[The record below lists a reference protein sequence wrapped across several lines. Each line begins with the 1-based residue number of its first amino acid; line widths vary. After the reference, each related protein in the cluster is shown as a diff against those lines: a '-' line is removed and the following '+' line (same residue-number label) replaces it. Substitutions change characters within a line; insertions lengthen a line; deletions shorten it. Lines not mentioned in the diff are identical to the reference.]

1 MNEIAA
7 ATASG
12 RTVTLRFE
20 KAEHDTRLAATRAE
34 LKRRGL
40 SALLVFAQ
48 ESHYYLT
55 GFDTAGYV
63 FFQVGIVTADDR
75 PTVLLTRRPDLRQ
88 AQVASLY
95 DDVRIWLNAEG
106 ARPAFDMKAILAEL
120 GLKDSRIGVEF
131 ATYGLTGA
139 NSREIEAALAGFAEV
154 VDGSDIVRR
163 QRLVKSAS
171 ELAYIRS
178 AGQLA
183 DAAVLAMVEKARPG
197 VLDSVPT
204 AAGVTAMLEG
214 GGDMPA
220 GGPLVNSGPR
230 ALYGRGVAGPRRL
243 EDTDQIMIEL
253 GASYCR
259 YNVCIEQTVVLG
271 KIDPRQLAMHD
282 VACDALSQVIEA
294 ARPGRELGTLDDI
307 HRKVLDAAG
316 FGQERFAACGYAL
329 GCTFRPTWMD
339 VPPMIYSGNPL
350 IMEANMVFFVHIM
363 IPDTRTGLAAGV
375 GQTFALRES
384 GPPEVFSSLPLAL
397 LSGAVSP
404 PPSSPA

>member
-7 ATASG
+7 TTGSG
-12 RTVTLRFE
+12 RAVTLRFE
-20 KAEHDTRLAATRAE
+20 KAEHDARLAATRAE
-34 LKRRGL
+34 LRRRGL
-40 SALLVFAQ
+40 AALLVFAQ

-63 FFQVGIVTADDR
+63 FFQVGIVTADER
-75 PTVLLTRRPDLRQ
+75 PTILLTRRPDLRQ
-88 AQVASLY
+88 ARVASLY

-106 ARPAFDMKAILAEL
+106 ARPAFDMRAILEEL
-120 GLKDSRIGVEF
+120 GLKGERIGVEF

-139 NSREIEAALAGFAEV
+139 NSREVEAALAGFAEV

-163 QRLVKSAS
+163 QRLVKSPA
-171 ELAYIRS
+171 ELAYIRR
-178 AGQLA
+178 AGELA
-183 DAAVLAMVEKARPG
+183 DAAVSAMVAKTGAG

-243 EDTDQIMIEL
+243 EAQDQLMIEL

-259 YNVCIEQTVVLG
+259 YNVCIEHTVVLG
-271 KIDPRQLAMHD
+271 PVDPRQKAMHE
-282 VACDALSQVIEA
+282 VACEALTEVIDA
-294 ARPGRELGTLDDI
+294 ARPGRQLGTLDDI
-307 HRKVLDAAG
+307 HRKVLDRAG
-316 FGQERFAACGYAL
+316 FAQERFAACGYAL

-350 IMEANMVFFVHIM
+350 VMEAGMVFFVHIM
-363 IPDTRTGLAAGV
+363 IPDTRTGLAVGV
-375 GQTFALRES
+375 GQTFVLRENVA
-384 GPPEVFSSLPLAL
+384 PEVFSALPLKLFAR
-397 LSGAVSP
+397 
-404 PPSSPA
+404 